1 MTKQTL
7 KKLRVEAGMTQIQ
20 VATAMGVSQPNY
32 QRWESGSAPVPKTKL
47 KKLARTLKTSVDEL
61 LGKPAD
67 FDLFGVERNIPEHR
81 TYFGELAIHFEK
93 GLPILLPVS
102 EEMRSSLHRQLS
114 ARSTFIVAESLDNR
128 MVFIRRN
135 AVTDIYISSEAYDTF
150 GPEEYVDHL
159 GVAPDDDFWKI
170 VESLEYLEDVRD
182 EFEESRIAE
191 VLGQVRMTE
200 AALDELI
207 KTGNVSPEDREKV
220 WAESMGLTEKFL
232 ERAQTV
238 SWQLSS
244 GQLRHEYVQES
255 RLLYEVFSFLEFD
268 NDDMDGMICMPLE
281 GYHRTIAIRK
291 SALDYISIPKHKFH
305 EGSIECAE
313 EELDAPRF

>member
-1 MTKQTL
+1 MAKQTL

-67 FDLFGVERNIPEHR
+67 FDLFGADRNVPDHR
-81 TYFGELAIHFEK
+81 TYFGELAIHFER
-93 GLPILLPVS
+93 GAPILLPVS
-102 EEMRSSLHRQLS
+102 QEMRSNLYRQLS
-114 ARSTFIVAESLDNR
+114 ARSTFIAVESLDNR
-128 MVFIRRN
+128 MIFIRRN

-170 VESLEYLEDVRD
+170 VESLDYLEDIRD
-182 EFEESRIAE
+182 EFEESRIEE
-191 VLGQVRMTE
+191 VVGQVRMTE

-207 KTGNVSPEDREKV
+207 KTGNVAPEDREKV
-220 WAESMGLTEKFL
+220 WEESIGLTEKL
-232 ERAQTV
+232 LSRAQTV
-238 SWQLSS
+238 SWQFSS
-244 GQLRHEYVQES
+244 GQLRHEYVHES
-255 RLLYEVFSFLEFD
+255 RPLYEAFSLLEL
-268 NDDMDGMICMPLE
+268 DDDPEGVICLPLE

-291 SALDYISIPKHKFH
+291 SAVDYVSIPKHKFH
-305 EGSIECAE
+305 EGSIECVE
-313 EELDAPRF
+313 EELNAPEF

>member
-7 KKLRVEAGMTQIQ
+7 KKLRLEAGMTQTQ
-20 VATAMGVSQPNY
+20 VATAIGVSQPNY

-67 FDLFGVERNIPEHR
+67 FDLFGIDRNAPDHR
-81 TYFGELAIHFEK
+81 KYFGELAIHFEK
-93 GLPILLPVS
+93 GAPILLPVS
-102 EEMRSSLHRQLS
+102 EEMRSSLLRQLS
-114 ARSTFIVAESLDNR
+114 TGSTFIAAESLDNR
-128 MVFIRRN
+128 MLFIRRN

-170 VESLEYLEDVRD
+170 IESLDCLEDVRD
-182 EFEESRIAE
+182 EFEESRIEE
-191 VLGQVRMTE
+191 VLGKVRMTE
-200 AALDELI
+200 AALDKLVE
-207 KTGNVSPEDREKV
+207 TGNVEPEDREKV
-220 WAESMGLTEKFL
+220 WKESTDLTEKL
-232 ERAQTV
+232 LKRAQTV

-244 GQLRHEYVQES
+244 GQLRHEYVYEN
-255 RLLYEVFSFLEFD
+255 RLLYEVFSLLELS
-268 NDDMDGMICMPLE
+268 DDMEDVICLPLE
-281 GYHRTIAIRK
+281 GYHRTIVIRK
-291 SALDYISIPKHKFH
+291 SALDYVSIPRHKFH

-313 EELDAPRF
+313 EELDSPEF